1 MTELTIGEVARR
13 AGLNA
18 SALRWYERV
27 GLLPAPRRV
36 VGRRRYDPG
45 VLHHLAAIRLARE
58 AGFTIAEIRDLLAGF
73 EPGSPPA
80 AIWHDFATR
89 KRTELEQVIARAE
102 RTRALLDDI
111 LDCDCPTLD
120 RCDLVAGRAAPH
132 LPAGT
137 LR

>member
-1 MTELTIGEVARR
+1 MVELTIGEVARR

-36 VGRRRYDPG
+36 AGRRRYDPG
-45 VLHHLAAIRLARE
+45 VLRHLAAIRLAQE
-58 AGFTIAEIRDLLAGF
+58 AGFTIAEIRGLLVGGD
-73 EPGSPPA
+73 PGSSPA
-80 AIWHDFATR
+80 ATWHDFATR
-89 KRTELEQVIARAE
+89 KRAEVEQVIARAE

-111 LDCDCPTLD
+111 LGCDCPTLG
-120 RCDLVAGRAAPH
+120 RCDQVAGRAAPH
-132 LPAGT
+132 PPAGT

>member
-13 AGLNA
+13 AGLNT

-36 VGRRRYDPG
+36 AGCRRYDPG
-45 VLHHLAAIRLARE
+45 VLHHLAAIRLAQE
-58 AGFTIAEIRDLLAGF
+58 AGFTIAEIRGLLAGF
-73 EPGSPPA
+73 DPGAPPGTA
-80 AIWHDFATR
+80 WHGFATR
-89 KRTELEQVIARAE
+89 KRAEIEQVIARAE

-111 LDCDCPTLD
+111 LGCGCPTLD
-120 RCDLVAGRAAPH
+120 SCALVAGRATPH